1 VITPPFQSADTLS
14 WLQFRN
20 PGKAIGLDC
29 FVNCRMV
36 KKAHQSQFHRSQIG
50 RAQRYIRLHLAERM
64 SLSWI
69 AREAGS
75 SSYHFARLFQAYV
88 GETVFEFLRRIRLVT
103 ALRLLQEDADVS
115 VTEIALGVGYETAA
129 SFNKSFRKSLEMTPS
144 DFRNLGKERQDD
156 VIYDLSRPRLL
167 KEVVMNLS
175 AEFEPV
181 SRPLTHYVFLEKR
194 GPFAEVAPPLWND
207 LMPLL
212 GKLDQQQVR
221 EYLGLSGIDRAKT
234 GEDTMIYQ
242 AGVAL
247 AQKPEKLPDGL
258 HHRAIKAGKYARFL
272 LTGPYSHI
280 WMGFDRMFKT
290 LSEKRVTLRPDF
302 CIENYLNDPRVTPE
316 DQLLTQL
323 LVPIA

>member
-1 VITPPFQSADTLS
+1 
-14 WLQFRN
+14 
-20 PGKAIGLDC
+20 
-29 FVNCRMV
+29 MV
-36 KKAHQSQFHRSQIG
+36 KKSHQSQFHRSQIG

-64 SLSWI
+64 SLSRI

-88 GETVFEFLRRIRLVT
+88 GETPFEFLRRIRLVT
-103 ALRLLQEDADVS
+103 ALRMLQEDADVS
-115 VTEIALGVGYETAA
+115 VTEIALSVGYETSAA
-129 SFNKSFRKSLEMTPS
+129 FNKSFRKSLEMTPS
-144 DFRNLGKERQDD
+144 NFRNLGKERQNE
-156 VIYDLSRPRLL
+156 VIYDSSRPRLL
-167 KEVVMNLS
+167 KEMAMNLS

-181 SRPLTHYVFLEKR
+181 SRPLTQYVFLEKH

-207 LMPLL
+207 LLPRL

-221 EYLGLSGIDRAKT
+221 EYLGLSGIDKSRT

-247 AQKPEKLPDGL
+247 AQEPDTLPDGL
-258 HHRAIKAGKYARFL
+258 HRAIKGGKYARFL
-272 LTGPYSHI
+272 LTGPYPHI
-280 WMGFDRMFKT
+280 WMAFDRIFKT
-290 LSEKRVTLRPDF
+290 LSEKRVTLRSEF

-316 DQLLTQL
+316 DELLTEL